1 MRLPAAL
8 RGSAGHGRRS
18 QNSVE
23 YSLLLTATLCLM
35 AFGVVMVFSAS
46 STTSLF
52 GESGDSAYY
61 LKRTAAFG
69 VVGLLV
75 LFFLSKHGVGL
86 ARRFTPLFLV
96 GSIAL
101 LVMLL
106 VPGVATPINGARR
119 WIGSGFAQL
128 QPSEFAKLALI
139 LYSVHLLA
147 ARPQMTRDL
156 RSMGP
161 VLLMVGAI
169 CALVVLQPD
178 LGTAMISCFTIG
190 ALLIAA
196 GARLRDLGKLAG
208 VAAALILVMIL
219 IEPYR
224 MERLTGFINP
234 GHDPA
239 GSGFQLIQAEIAMG
253 SGGLFGVGLGE
264 SLQKAFFLPEAH
276 TDMIGAVIGEEL
288 GFLGIGMLVG
298 LYGLFGYAGL
308 RTAQKAKD
316 RYGKLLAA
324 GLTSLIVLQAI
335 LNLFALLGLA
345 PLTGVPLPFVSYG
358 NSSMLTMMAA
368 TGLILHV
375 ARGGTASASSGAR
388 ERSGGAERLR
398 VIDGAG
404 GRAAAR
410 PAARKAAPQAK
421 GSTRSVAKSRNSRRG
436 DSGSRRAG
444 ARGGRRAAR

>member
-276 TDMIGAVIGEEL
+276 TDFILAIIGEEL
-288 GFLGIGMLVG
+288 GVVGITVLLF
-298 LYGLFGYAGL
+298 LYGLIAYAGL
-308 RTAQKAKD
+308 RIAKAATSA
-316 RYGKLLAA
+316 YAKLLAA
-324 GLTSLIVLQAI
+324 GLTAMVLCQAC
-335 LNLFALLGLA
+335 LNVFTVLGLA
-345 PLTGVPLPFVSYG
+345 PLTGVPLPF
-358 NSSMLTMMAA
+358 
-368 TGLILHV
+368 I
-375 ARGGTASASSGAR
+375 SSGSTSLIVLLCSMGLLLNVA
-388 ERSGGAERLR
+388 SGGSAHIRAVPERTDADR
-398 VIDGAG
+398 DD
-404 GRAAAR
+404 RAADRDRGRRDGR
-410 PAARKAAPQAK
+410 P
-421 GSTRSVAKSRNSRRG
+421 RRPG
-436 DSGSRRAG
+436 D
-444 ARGGRRAAR
+444 RGRRRAAG

>member
-1 MRLPAAL
+1 MKLGSML
-8 RGSAGHGRRS
+8 RGGSRKRG
-18 QNSVE
+18 QNPVE
-23 YSLLLTATLCLM
+23 YSLLLTATLCLL

-61 LKRTAAFG
+61 LKRTALFG
-69 VVGLLV
+69 VVCLGLLY
-75 LFFLSKHGVGL
+75 FLSTRGVPL
-86 ARRFTPLFLV
+86 ARRFTPVLLA
-96 GSIAL
+96 GSIFL
-101 LVMLL
+101 LVLLL
-106 VPGVATPINGARR
+106 VPGVATPINGAKR
-119 WIGSGFAQL
+119 WIGSGFAQV

-161 VLLMVGAI
+161 VLLMVGLI
-169 CALVVLQPD
+169 CALVVFQPD

-196 GARLRDLGKLAG
+196 GARIRDIGKLAG
-208 VAAALILVMIL
+208 VAAAVILVMIL

-239 GSGFQLIQAEIAMG
+239 GSSFQLIQAEIAMG

-288 GFLGIGMLVG
+288 GFVGIAMLVG

-358 NSSMLTMMAA
+358 NSSMLTMMVA
-368 TGLILHV
+368 TGLLLHI
-375 ARGGTASASSGAR
+375 ARGGTASASAAR
-388 ERSGGAERLR
+388 PRASGGAERLR
-398 VIDGAG
+398 VIDGEAG
-404 GRAAAR
+404 AGRSARRAAKQPSR
-410 PAARKAAPQAK
+410 SQPSRAK
-421 GSTRSVAKSRNSRRG
+421 GRHSRRG
-436 DSGSRRAG
+436 NGGSRRAG